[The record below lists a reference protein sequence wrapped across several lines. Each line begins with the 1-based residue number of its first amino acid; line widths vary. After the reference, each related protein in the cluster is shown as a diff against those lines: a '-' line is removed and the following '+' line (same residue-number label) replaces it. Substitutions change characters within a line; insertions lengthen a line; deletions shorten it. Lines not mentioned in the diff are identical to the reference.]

1 MAEAKA
7 GEAQKDKKAD
17 LDKEAEGET
26 SKGKVNRM
34 VAIGIVVL
42 LAVIGSGVFFAFK
55 FVEGERQRALNE
67 WQIRLGIV
75 ADSRVA
81 DINDWFDGNFD
92 VIAELTE
99 NASLQ
104 LYLTELSDS
113 KGDSSQVTDGAA
125 QQGYLNNL
133 LVAMAD
139 RSGFAAPP
147 PQQETNSNVERAGVA
162 GMALTDADGKPLVAT
177 PEMPA
182 LSKNMRQAIATSL
195 DGEPAVIDI
204 YKGASND
211 PTIGFALPIYGIQS
225 DSNAKGIGVAIGIRV
240 VDEELF
246 DLLKQPGDTSKS
258 SETYLVRKKAN
269 TVEYIS
275 PLADRT
281 APLKRSMAFDTK
293 DLAAV
298 FALKTPGGFAI
309 KRDYAGEEVLV
320 TSRALADVPWVLVRK
335 IARSEALEANETRLQ
350 TIFVVFVLII
360 IGVTVAMIAVW
371 RHGTSLRAEAAAE
384 KFRISSERFENIS
397 KFMRV
402 ITNSQPTHIFAV
414 DGTTTYT
421 FSNEPAAKAAGIA
434 PEDMMGKTMA
444 SIMGPVKA
452 KYYADVNKDILKEFA
467 DLEEEGI
474 EDSVQKGR
482 KSFIQR
488 FEDENGELEVLKSD
502 HIPLRGDRDHP
513 PGILMI
519 LDDIT
524 EFSREQLKSETRLKQ
539 LVTTLAGVVDKRDP
553 TSDTRSSDV
562 GDVARAIAE
571 ELECDRH
578 QIDTADFA
586 GNLRSL
592 GTVLLPP
599 ELMGRS
605 LGDLA
610 DDERSQLTSAHL
622 TSAQLLGNI
631 DFEGPVVDTIRDSSE
646 HYDGSGGEGLSGE
659 AIILTARVVA
669 VANAFVD
676 LCSPREGGTGLS
688 LEAATARLLAD
699 SGSLYDRRVVSALLN
714 HVENHGGALK
724 WAHFLHR
731 G

>member
-1 MAEAKA
+1 
-7 GEAQKDKKAD
+7 
-17 LDKEAEGET
+17 
-26 SKGKVNRM
+26 M

-42 LAVIGSGVFFAFK
+42 LAVIGAGVFFAFQ
-55 FVEGERQRALNE
+55 FVKGERQRALNE

-81 DINDWFDGNFD
+81 EFNEWVDSNFD

-113 KGDSSQVTDGAA
+113 KGDASQVTDGAA
-125 QQGYLNNL
+125 QQGYLTNL

-139 RSGFAAPP
+139 RGGFFAPAP
-147 PQQETNSNVERAGVA
+147 AQVTNSNVERAGVA

-182 LSKNMRQAIATSL
+182 LPGNMRKAIATSL
-195 DGEPAVIDI
+195 DGEPAAIDM

-211 PTIGFALPIYGIQS
+211 PTIGFALPIYGVQS
-225 DSNAKGIGVAIGIRV
+225 DSTAKGVAIGIRI

-246 DLLKQPGDTSKS
+246 DLLTQPGDTSKS
-258 SETYLVRKKAN
+258 SETYFVRKKAN
-269 TVEYIS
+269 SVEYLS
-275 PLADRT
+275 PLADKT

-293 DLAAV
+293 DLAAA
-298 FALKTPGGFAI
+298 FALQKPGGFAI

-335 IARSEALEANETRLQ
+335 IARAEALEANETRLQ

-402 ITNSQPTHIFAV
+402 ITNSQPTHIVAV

-421 FSNEPAAKAAGIA
+421 FANEPAAKAAGIQ

-444 SIMGPVKA
+444 ATMGPVKA

-467 DLEEEGI
+467 DLEEEGV
-474 EDSVQKGR
+474 EDSVKKGR
-482 KSFIQR
+482 KFFIQC
-488 FEDENGELEVLKSD
+488 FEDANGEMEVLKSD

-524 EFSREQLKSETRLKQ
+524 EFSREQLKSEARLKQ
-539 LVTTLAGVVDKRDP
+539 LVTTLASVVDKRDP

-562 GDVARAIAE
+562 GDVARHRRGVGVRP
-571 ELECDRH
+571 LPDRH
-578 QIDTADFA
+578 RRLRRQPAEPRHRLVATRID
-586 GNLRSL
+586 G
-592 GTVLLPP
+592 PQP
-599 ELMGRS
+599 GRF
-605 LGDLA
+605 G
-610 DDERSQLTSAHL
+610 R
-622 TSAQLLGNI
+622 G
-631 DFEGPVVDTIRDSSE
+631 R
-646 HYDGSGGEGLSGE
+646 
-659 AIILTARVVA
+659 ARP
-669 VANAFVD
+669 D
-676 LCSPREGGTGLS
+676 
-688 LEAATARLLAD
+688 
-699 SGSLYDRRVVSALLN
+699 DRRLSDQRPAPRQYRFRGA
-714 HVENHGGALK
+714 GGRY
-724 WAHFLHR
+724 HS
-731 G
+731 

>member
-1 MAEAKA
+1 MADAKA
-7 GEAQKDKKAD
+7 GAAPEDKD
-17 LDKEAEGET
+17 AEGEG

-34 VAIGIVVL
+34 VAIGIAVL
-42 LAVIGSGVFFAFK
+42 LAVIGAGVFFAFQ

-81 DINDWFDGNFD
+81 EINDWIDANFD

-125 QQGYLNNL
+125 QQGYLGNL

-139 RSGFAAPP
+139 RSGFSAPP
-147 PQQETNSNVERAGVA
+147 PSQVTNSNVERSGVA

-177 PEMPA
+177 PEMPG
-182 LSKNMRQAIATSL
+182 LSGNIRKAIATSL
-195 DGEPAVIDI
+195 DGEPAVIDM

-211 PTIGFALPIYGIQS
+211 PTIGFALPIYGVQS

-246 DLLKQPGDTSKS
+246 DLMKQPGDTSKS

-269 TVEYIS
+269 SVEYLS
-275 PLADRT
+275 PLADKT

-293 DLAAV
+293 DLAAA
-298 FALKTPGGFAI
+298 FALKTPGGFGI
-309 KRDYAGEEVLV
+309 KRDYAGEEVLI

-335 IARSEALEANETRLQ
+335 IARSEALAANESRLQ

-384 KFRISSERFENIS
+384 KFRVSSERFENIS

-452 KYYADVNKDILKEFA
+452 KFYADINKDILKEFA
-467 DLEEEGI
+467 DLEEEGV
-474 EDSVQKGR
+474 EESVQKGR
-482 KSFIQR
+482 KAFVQR
-488 FEDENGELEVLKSD
+488 FEDESGEMEVLKSD

-524 EFSREQLKSETRLKQ
+524 EFSREQLKSEARLKQ

-571 ELECDRH
+571 ELECERH
-578 QIDTADFA
+578 HIDTADFA
-586 GNLRSL
+586 GNLRGL
-592 GTVLLPP
+592 GTVLVPP
-599 ELMGRS
+599 ELMGRA
-605 LGDLA
+605 LGDLT
-610 DDERSQLTSAHL
+610 DGERSQLTSAYV

-631 DFEGPVVDTIRDSSE
+631 DFEGPVVDTIRHSSE
-646 HYDGSGGEGLSGE
+646 HYDGSGPEGLGGE
-659 AIILTARVVA
+659 AIILTARIVA

-676 LCSPREGGTGLS
+676 LCSPRDGGSGQS
-688 LEAATARLLAD
+688 LEEATAQLLAD
-699 SGSLYDRRVVSALLN
+699 SGTLYDRRVVSALLN

-731 G
+731 S